1 MRFKRSE
8 FLAITLM
15 FFSMFFG
22 AGNLIFPTIIGH
34 VSGEYLIFGLV
45 GFAITAIVI
54 PIIGIITVS
63 KSEGMEPLASRV
75 SPHFGTFFTFS
86 VLFAIGPGLA
96 MPRTGILPFEIG
108 IKPLLSQNL
117 GIWQVVFTI
126 LFFLTVYLLSIRPN
140 KLVDIMGKIIT
151 PTLLILILILFL
163 SILVKQPL
171 KLNIPAEA
179 PSKTFFNAFLEGYQT
194 LDALAALNYGTV
206 IVFTIQQYNVTD
218 RQEQLSLAKKFG
230 ILTGIILLLVYSVL
244 SLIGALTPM
253 QGFTNGADIISSVG
267 TNNLGFIGQIMI
279 AAIFTL
285 ACLATCT
292 GLTTSISRYF
302 SQRFTKTTYKQW
314 VIGLVTFSLLIANF
328 GLDTLLTVSV
338 PFLMSLYPVSLM
350 LIILGFFDYFN
361 KNNYRVYKIV
371 IPFVFVISIIDVL
384 ITNNILPNI
393 FAWIPLQDYG
403 LAWLLPTL
411 ILIAISTLIPKHKK
425 DDSNLN

>member
-34 VSGEYLIFGLV
+34 VSGQYLLFGLI
-45 GFAITAIVI
+45 GFSLTAIVI
-54 PIIGIITVS
+54 PILGIITVS

-75 SPHFGTFFTFS
+75 SPYFGTFFTFS

-108 IKPLLSQNL
+108 IKPLLTHNL
-117 GIWQVVFTI
+117 GTWQVIFT
-126 LFFLTVYLLSIRPN
+126 LFFFTVVYSLSIRPN
-140 KLVDIMGKIIT
+140 KLVDIMGRFIT
-151 PTLLILILILFL
+151 PTLLLLILILFL

-171 KLNIPAEA
+171 NLNIPETT
-179 PSKTFFNAFLEGYQT
+179 PHNTFFNAFLEGYQT

-206 IVFTIQQYNVTD
+206 IVYTIQQYNITD
-218 RQEQLSLAKKFG
+218 REEQLSLAKKFG
-230 ILTGIILLLVYSVL
+230 VLTGFILLLVYSIL
-244 SLIGALTPM
+244 SLIGALTPV
-253 QGFTNGADIISSVG
+253 QGFSNGADIISSVA
-267 TNNLGFIGQIMI
+267 TNNLGLIGQIMT

-302 SQRFTKTTYKQW
+302 SQRFPKTTYKQW
-314 VIGLVTFSLLIANF
+314 VISLVLFSFCIANF
-328 GLDTLLTVSV
+328 GLDRLLTVSV

-350 LIILGFFDYFN
+350 LIILGFFDFFN
-361 KNNYRVYKIV
+361 KDNYRVYRIV
-371 IPFVFVISIIDVL
+371 IPFTLLISVVDVL
-384 ITNNILPNI
+384 ISNNLFPNILS
-393 FAWIPLQDYG
+393 WIPLQNYG
-403 LAWLLPTL
+403 LTWLIPTL
-411 ILIAISTLIPKHKK
+411 ILISICILFSSIKK
-425 DDSNLN
+425 ND